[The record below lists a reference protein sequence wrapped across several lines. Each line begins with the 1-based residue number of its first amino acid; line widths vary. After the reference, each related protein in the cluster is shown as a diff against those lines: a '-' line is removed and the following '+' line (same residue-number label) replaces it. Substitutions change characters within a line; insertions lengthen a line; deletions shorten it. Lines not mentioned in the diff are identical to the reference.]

1 MTAVIRSFQSGDRD
15 ALITLWADCDL
26 TRPENDPSRDIDRKL
41 ARDPENL
48 LVLDADGAIVG
59 SVMLGYDGHR
69 GWINYLAVHPSH
81 RRQGWARRLMEE
93 AERRLRDVGCAK
105 INLQV
110 RSSNRETIAFYSQ
123 VGFVVDDVIG
133 LGKRLEF
140 DQ

>member
-81 RRQGWARRLMEE
+81 RRQGWARQLMEE

>member
-1 MTAVIRSFQSGDRD
+1 MTAMIRSFQSGDRD
-15 ALITLWADCDL
+15 ALIALWADCDL

-81 RRQGWARRLMEE
+81 RRQGWARQLMEE

>member
-1 MTAVIRSFQSGDRD
+1 MTAVIRSFQPGDRD

-41 ARDPENL
+41 AHDPENL
-48 LVLDADGAIVG
+48 LVLDANGAIVG
-59 SVMLGYDGHR
+59 SVMLGYEGHR

-81 RRQGWARRLMEE
+81 RRQGWARQLMEE

-110 RSSNRETIAFYSQ
+110 RSSNKETLAFYSQ
-123 VGFVVDDVIG
+123 VGFVVDDVIS